1 MDSIFPRQSSASA
14 SMRIGAQC
22 ADSLAPD
29 PLAGTHSVMS
39 SEQDNSG
46 RASPEAFPNLPHKVG
61 FRFLESKRQASAT
74 GNSHRA
80 IVSISYI
87 CPGDRFTVRRDKSLG
102 KNQRFGFFNKNHVC
116 LDPSTKRRRSDV
128 VDG

>member
-1 MDSIFPRQSSASA
+1 MDSIFPGQSSCICVHEDRRAVRRFVS
-14 SMRIGAQC
+14 
-22 ADSLAPD
+22 PD
-29 PLAGTHSVMS
+29 PLSGTNSVMS

-46 RASPEAFPNLPHKVG
+46 RASPEAFQIYLIG

-102 KNQRFGFFNKNHVC
+102 KNQRFGFLNKTHVC
-116 LDPSTKRRRSDV
+116 LNPSTKRRRSDV